1 MYTIIDYYSDILFT
15 LENDSNFEENK
26 ADSRISNHFYSF
38 MILAITVMNTSA
50 LKDTKS
56 LCLCIAL
63 LDNLGQNDN
72 WLVELNM
79 QALSNIPDDRFQSN
93 SSQRIHFSN
102 LFHNREFRITT

>member
-38 MILAITVMNTSA
+38 MILAITFMNTSA

-63 LDNLGQNDN
+63 LDNTFRRLADVN
-72 WLVELNM
+72 VEEKWSIEEMKNT
-79 QALSNIPDDRFQSN
+79 S
-93 SSQRIHFSN
+93 
-102 LFHNREFRITT
+102 FRAIGKTDL